1 MHSLHLDRSEGPK
14 KGAKYR
20 ISRNVRHDPLLT
32 GLIGIAAALTLPTGP
47 QKERRMQ
54 QTPTVQPRA
63 VSTGEFDAAVLDR
76 SRERPVLVDFW
87 AAWCGP
93 CRTLAP
99 VLERLAAAYVG
110 QAEVVKVDT
119 DAEAELAARYGIRS
133 LPTLALFRD
142 ARLVEALVGVQ
153 PKGVLRDLLDRH
165 VERPSD
171 RERLAA
177 LELARAGD
185 VDAAVATLDRLVAA
199 EPNRT
204 VHLHALLDVLL
215 DAGRADEAA
224 ARMQHLPVGVDVAPE
239 IGRRRSRL
247 ELVRTANATEAG
259 ARGDAARAFLA
270 GSREEALERWLELL
284 RAPGQ
289 REVVQRDLRAAFALL
304 GDQDELAAR
313 YRRRM
318 AALLH

>member
-1 MHSLHLDRSEGPK
+1 MLFIWITPRDRK

-20 ISRNVRHDPLLT
+20 ISRNVRHDSLRAR
-32 GLIGIAAALTLPTGP
+32 LIRSAAALTLPAGP
-47 QKERRMQ
+47 QKESRMQ

-63 VSTGEFDAAVLDR
+63 VSAGEFDAAVLER

-99 VLERLAAAYVG
+99 VLERLAAAYAG
-110 QAEVVKVDT
+110 QADVVKVDT
-119 DAEAELAARYGIRS
+119 DAEAELAARYGVRS

-142 ARLVEALVGVQ
+142 ARFVEALVGAQ
-153 PKGVLRDLLDRH
+153 PEGVLRDLLDRH

-171 RERLAA
+171 RERATA
-177 LELARAGD
+177 IELARAGD

-204 VHLHALLDVLL
+204 AHLHALVDVLL

-224 ARMQHLPVGVDVAPE
+224 ARMQHLPVRVDVAPE

>member
-1 MHSLHLDRSEGPK
+1 
-14 KGAKYR
+14 
-20 ISRNVRHDPLLT
+20 
-32 GLIGIAAALTLPTGP
+32 
-47 QKERRMQ
+47 MQ

-63 VSTGEFDAAVLDR
+63 VSGGEFDSAVLER
-76 SRERPVLVDFW
+76 SRQRPVLVDFW
-87 AAWCGP
+87 AAWCAP

-99 VLERLAAAYVG
+99 VLDRLAVAYAG

-119 DAEAELAARYGIRS
+119 DAEAELAARYGVRS

-142 ARLVEALVGVQ
+142 GRLVEALVGVQ
-153 PKGVLRDLLDRH
+153 PDGVLRDLLDRY

-171 RERLAA
+171 RERAVALAQ
-177 LELARAGD
+177 AGAGN

-199 EPNRT
+199 EPDRT
-204 VHLHALLDVLL
+204 VHLHALVDVLL

-224 ARMQHLPVGVDVAPE
+224 ARMQHLPVSVDVAPE

-270 GSREEALERWLELL
+270 GNREHALEKWLELL
-284 RAPGQ
+284 RAPAQ
-289 REVVQRDLRAAFALL
+289 RELVQRDLRAAFALL

-313 YRRRM
+313 YRRRV
-318 AALLH
+318 AAMLH